1 MHKRGEMMKGKIKV
15 HLKMVIS
22 IDGNYETFDEI
33 REDVLTNCIG
43 HGITASDRDM
53 IVNDTRVEKLIWT
66 PKEGE

>member
-1 MHKRGEMMKGKIKV
+1 MEGKIKIYLEMDV
-15 HLKMVIS
+15 S

-33 REDVLTNCIG
+33 REDILTNCIVN
-43 HGITASDRDM
+43 GITASDRDM